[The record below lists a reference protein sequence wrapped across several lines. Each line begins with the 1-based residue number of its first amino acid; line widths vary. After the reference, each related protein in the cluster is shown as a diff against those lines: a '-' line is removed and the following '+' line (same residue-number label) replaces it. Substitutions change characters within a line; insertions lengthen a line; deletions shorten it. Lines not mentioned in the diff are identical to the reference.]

1 MTAPAPKLLTGAFL
15 ERPPDGDYSSG
26 VTARA
31 LLFALALSSLPGVAA
46 AQAVSQHPDPPPREA
61 NGPLPALAGI
71 PLSFRCTAE
80 LPLDHPA
87 LRRYPG
93 EDALDLAEAA
103 GVDDAGIFID
113 GALCAYL
120 WRSLE
125 TAGAHLAP
133 EDVRLPARGVLTASL
148 QRLWIE
154 GSRVVEQR
162 IGSTI
167 MPVSIPHWALAM
179 SWEVGF
185 DVEYQDEAGG
195 ARGSDKPLVFE
206 LSGSAEQDDYA
217 ALRLDSLLRAASLDT
232 FGELPRV
239 LADDGKLGDLL
250 FAVVPTP
257 KGAPPELGLSG
268 VAADGFWQLLS
279 TESQQR
285 HDSMAFYLAS
295 DVLPLP
301 RRVEM
306 ARWFLLTD
314 PDVSLRKD
322 ALAWLLRLEDPDPKE
337 PFSDELMELLRWLT
351 LRERSSRVRADA
363 VRVLA
368 TRPGE
373 QTRELLVAAS
383 TDPDR
388 RVADRAVSGLRKEPP
403 PTAAELEETPGAP
416 RSPEVAA
423 WTSALDGRVA
433 PDEPPPKT
441 LVSLALALGGP
452 AAETWLS
459 RWAARGRVEDGDDW
473 AFDAWRS
480 MATHGSLRVRLHT
493 LERLA
498 GKSGDS
504 RVAELL
510 ESRIAKET
518 EPSAKVA
525 AIEAL
530 SRFERA
536 GLDAVLIEASRSS
549 DVDVRV
555 AAVEALTQ
563 VPGANVDKRLERLA
577 SDDPTN
583 KVRRKAR
590 RALRERAKE
599 SWKS

>member
-1 MTAPAPKLLTGAFL
+1 M
-15 ERPPDGDYSSG
+15 
-26 VTARA
+26 TARA
-31 LLFALALSSLPGVAA
+31 LLLVLALGSLPGLAVA
-46 AQAVSQHPDPPPREA
+46 QGVSQHSEPPAADPS
-61 NGPLPALAGI
+61 GPLPALAGI
-71 PLSFRCTAE
+71 PLAFRCTAE
-80 LPLDHPA
+80 LPIDHPA

-93 EDALDLAEAA
+93 EDALDLAAA
-103 GVDDAGIFID
+103 SGVGDAGEFID

-125 TAGAHLAP
+125 TSGAHLAP
-133 EDVRLPARGVLTASL
+133 DDVRLPARGVLTASL

-154 GSRVVEQR
+154 GSRVIEQR

-185 DVEYQDEAGG
+185 DVEYQDEDGG
-195 ARGSDKPLVFE
+195 ARGSEKPLVFE

-217 ALRLDSLLRAASLDT
+217 PLRLDSLMRAASLDT
-232 FGELPRV
+232 FGPLPRV
-239 LADDGKLGDLL
+239 LADDGQLGDLL

-257 KGAPPELGLSG
+257 QGAPDELGLSG

-285 HDSMAFYLAS
+285 HDAMAFYLAS
-295 DVLPLP
+295 EALPLP

-322 ALAWLLRLEDPDPKE
+322 ALAWLLQLEDPDASE
-337 PFSDELMELLRWLT
+337 PFSDDLMELLGWLT
-351 LRERSSRVRADA
+351 LRERSSRIRAEA

-403 PTAAELEETPGAP
+403 PTAAELDQSPTAPTTPTVAP
-416 RSPEVAA
+416 
-423 WTSALDGRVA
+423 WTAALDGRVA

-441 LVSLALALGGP
+441 LVTLALGLGGP
-452 AAETWLS
+452 AADTWLS
-459 RWAARGRVEDGDDW
+459 RWAARGRVDDGDDW
-473 AFDAWRS
+473 AFDAWTS

-498 GKSGDS
+498 QKSGDS

-510 ESRIAKET
+510 ERRIGKER
-518 EPSAKVA
+518 EPVARVA
-525 AIEAL
+525 AIQAL

-536 GLDAVLIEASRSS
+536 GLDTVLIEASRSG

-555 AAVEALTQ
+555 AAVEALTR

-577 SDDPTN
+577 ADDPTN

-590 RALRERAKE
+590 RVLRERAKE
-599 SWKS
+599 AWES